1 MKFKLSVTALAVSTF
16 LSATAM
22 AAEIPFRVIETTD
35 IHTNLTDFDYYKDK
49 QEPKYGLTRT
59 ASLIKQARSEVKNS
73 IYVDN
78 GDLIQGAPIGDYT
91 AAKGLKGS
99 EVHPSYQALEYLEIT
114 ASNLGNHEF
123 NYGLDFLNTVIKN
136 TKAPILNANI
146 VDPKTKKPVYQ
157 PYLITER
164 EMVDT
169 EGKTHKIKVGI
180 IGFLPPQILIWD
192 RANLLGKVEVEDV
205 VETAN
210 KYVPQMKAE
219 GADVI
224 IAVTHSGVGS
234 LTKPYEKGQE
244 NSTGELTKVQ
254 GIDAVAFGH
263 SHGQFPGDFFK
274 DQPGVDI
281 EKGTINGKPAVMP
294 GQYGSHLGLIDL
306 TLSDKSGKWEVVDGK
321 GSIRAIYDGKEKK
334 SLVENDQG
342 LVDLMKQT
350 HDNTREFVAQP
361 IGKSSDDMYSYLSLV
376 QDDPTVQIVNAA
388 QKDYMEKVAAN
399 DPKLKGL
406 PVLSVV
412 APFKSGGRK
421 NDPSN
426 FVEVEKGELSLRN
439 AADLYL
445 YPNTLVAVKANGKE
459 LKEWLECSASM
470 FNQIDPNKTEPQ
482 ALLNWDGFRTYNF
495 DVIDGVQYQIDVTKP
510 ARYDADCKV
519 INEQGG
525 NRIQNLTFNGKPVD
539 AKAKFIIATNNYRGY
554 GGKFAGTGEN
564 NVVYASPDENRQVL
578 ANYIT
583 AQTKANG
590 QINPSADNN
599 WTFTPINDKV
609 NVYFETASS
618 NKAKAF
624 IEAKAVRP
632 YKYLRQDETGFAVY
646 QIDLSK

>member
-91 AAKGLKGS
+91 AAKGLKDS

-406 PVLSVV
+406 PVLSAA

-539 AKAKFIIATNNYRGY
+539 AKAEFIIATNNYRGY
-554 GGKFAGTGEN
+554 GGKFAGTGDN
-564 NVVYASPDENRQVL
+564 NVIYASPDENRQVL

-618 NKAKAF
+618 DKAKAF

-632 YKYLRQDETGFAVY
+632 YKYLKQDETGFAVY

>member
-406 PVLSVV
+406 PVLSAA

-539 AKAKFIIATNNYRGY
+539 AKAEFIIATNNYRGY
-554 GGKFAGTGEN
+554 GGKFAGTGDN
-564 NVVYASPDENRQVL
+564 NVIYASPDENRQVL

-618 NKAKAF
+618 DKAKAF

>member
-22 AAEIPFRVIETTD
+22 ATEIPFRVIETTD

-406 PVLSVV
+406 PVLSAA

-539 AKAKFIIATNNYRGY
+539 AKAEFIIATNNYRGY
-554 GGKFAGTGEN
+554 GGKFAGTGDN
-564 NVVYASPDENRQVL
+564 NVIYASPDENRQVL

-618 NKAKAF
+618 DKAKAF

-632 YKYLRQDETGFAVY
+632 YKYLKQDETGFAVY

>member
-306 TLSDKSGKWEVVDGK
+306 TLSDKSGKWEVIDGK

-388 QKDYMEKVAAN
+388 QKDYMEKVATN

>member
-350 HDNTREFVAQP
+350 HNNTREFVAQP

-406 PVLSVV
+406 PVLSAA

-539 AKAKFIIATNNYRGY
+539 AKAEFIIATNNYRGY
-554 GGKFAGTGEN
+554 GGKFAGTGDN
-564 NVVYASPDENRQVL
+564 NVIYASPDENRQVL

-618 NKAKAF
+618 DKAKAF

-632 YKYLRQDETGFAVY
+632 YKYLKQDETGFAVY

>member
-22 AAEIPFRVIETTD
+22 ATEIPFRVIETTD

-350 HDNTREFVAQP
+350 HNNTREFVAQP

-406 PVLSVV
+406 PVLSAA

-539 AKAKFIIATNNYRGY
+539 AKAEFIIATNNYRGY
-554 GGKFAGTGEN
+554 GGKFAGTGDN
-564 NVVYASPDENRQVL
+564 NVIYASPDENRQVL

-618 NKAKAF
+618 DKAKAF

-632 YKYLRQDETGFAVY
+632 YKYLKQDETGFAVY